1 MKHTVLI
8 LIILFSIV
16 MMTSCKDKPD
26 TVPAVDI
33 TGLTLNEA
41 REAIES
47 AYLIK
52 NVDTPTNAYLP
63 GTIIGYA
70 DEIEPGDDVEKNA
83 TVDVLLASP
92 PEGSFSLSDQIQYA
106 YEVGFITG
114 PESINFDLLQEAGV
128 GGTDLGIPV
137 ETTDGMMLLYGD
149 TFSGVGSHSG
159 FWFSNF
165 IAESTDTDLYDGLQ
179 FDSVVTTQNGTAQPF
194 MQGLHQRNEPDE
206 ESLNPDREVTKIPT
220 GGITINDTTYIFY
233 MSVRYWGVAGAW
245 LVSYNQVIKS
255 TDGLQTWTNVEGL
268 RWNEDEAYNFGQI
281 FAVRGQ
287 DDPEMI
293 HLFAIPGG
301 RQGGT
306 VLARVHEDDFEN
318 RDAYDYYT
326 GHDTWTQGDTGLVS
340 LDQNPYYVI
349 QPSCSE
355 MSVMYNDY
363 LGKWMAVYLKGS
375 QIIYQTADHITGPYS
390 DTQAIVSSGQYPG
403 LYGGFVHR
411 NYTDY
416 DGQKFYIQLS
426 QWLPVYQTILI
437 EVVLE

>member
-1 MKHTVLI
+1 MKHTILI
-8 LIILFSIV
+8 LLILSAIV
-16 MMTSCKDKPD
+16 MMTSCQDKPEM
-26 TVPAVDI
+26 VPAVDI
-33 TGLTLNEA
+33 IGYTMNEA
-41 REAIES
+41 RETIES
-47 AYLIK
+47 AYLI
-52 NVDTPTNAYLP
+52 NGVDTPTNAYLP

-92 PEGSFSLSDQIQYA
+92 PEGSFSLSDRIQYA

-179 FDSVVTTQNGTAQPF
+179 FDSVVTTQNGTVKPF
-194 MQGLHQRNEPDE
+194 MQGLHHRNESDE

-220 GGITINDTTYIFY
+220 GGITIDDTTYIFY

-293 HLFAIPGG
+293 YLFAIPGG

-326 GHDTWTQGDTGLVS
+326 GHDTWTQGDAGLVS

-375 QIIYQTADHITGPYS
+375 RIIYQTADHITGPYS
-390 DTQAIVSSGQYPG
+390 DTEAIVSSGQYPG

-411 NYTDY
+411 TYTDY